1 MSTFIFATTRR
12 LSIAHLLSLFV
23 LHPPWYER
31 LFRPPTLSNDV
42 LTFLCFQRRLGSSN
56 RAEWIRTTDLSV
68 ISRVL

>member
-23 LHPPWYER
+23 LHPPWYKR
-31 LFRPPTLSNDV
+31 LFRSPTLSNDV

-56 RAEWIRTTDLSV
+56 TS
-68 ISRVL
+68 